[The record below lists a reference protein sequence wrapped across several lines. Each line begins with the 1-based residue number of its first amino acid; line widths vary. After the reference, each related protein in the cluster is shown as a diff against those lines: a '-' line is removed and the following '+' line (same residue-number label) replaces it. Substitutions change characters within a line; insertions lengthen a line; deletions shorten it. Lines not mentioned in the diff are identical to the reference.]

1 MNTKVTLSHRNKEPE
16 NGILYLVGTPI
27 GNLNDISIRAIKI
40 LQEVSL
46 IACEDTR
53 KTGKLLKYFDISN
66 KLISFHKYN
75 SINKVDFLINK
86 LKENASIALVSDAGM
101 PLISDPGEIIVKK
114 AKENNFDVIC
124 IPGPCAALSALVSS
138 GLDTSRFTFYGFIP
152 KSTLLRR
159 SIMRAIW
166 ESKNTSIIYESPK
179 RVLKLLIDLKEICGG
194 DRKIVLMKELTKRF
208 ERHYG
213 NSINDVIKEIELKE
227 PKGEF
232 TLIISG
238 NSENALVNETTLIED
253 LKELIK
259 AGLSN
264 ASASNYLSK
273 KSGLSKNQIYKL
285 SIKNSLK

>member
-27 GNLNDISIRAIKI
+27 GNLNDISIRAINI
-40 LQEVSL
+40 LRGVSL

-101 PLISDPGEIIVKK
+101 PLISDPGEIFVKK

-213 NSINDVIKEIELKE
+213 NSINEVIKEIEFKE

-238 NSENALVNETTLIED
+238 NSENALVNEISLIED

-273 KSGLSKNQIYKL
+273 KSGLSKNEIYKL

>member
-1 MNTKVTLSHRNKEPE
+1 MNTKLTLSHRNKEPE

-27 GNLNDISIRAIKI
+27 GNLNDISIRAINI
-40 LQEVSL
+40 LRGVSL

-86 LKENASIALVSDAGM
+86 LRENASIALVSDAGM

-213 NSINDVIKEIELKE
+213 NNINDVIKEIEFKE

-238 NSENALVNETTLIED
+238 NSENALVNEISLIED